1 MITIYSSLTLNEHIR
16 KLEGLSSQNEKL
28 YKILEKYMELFPVLD
43 SYLFSY
49 SPLEFLGE
57 GILLLNSIG
66 LTPIREIRD
75 DIRTLPIIY
84 SAIRERKTKYCS
96 GMEYIL
102 KNSSGKYLQENP
114 VNAVLVTPIISSKV
128 VIGYICSTLFVKGT
142 VFDDRL
148 LDSLTL
154 YGQLVTN
161 VLEGFV
167 MKEDSHFLSNRELE
181 VMQRISRGEST
192 KEMADYM
199 DISEVTV
206 NQYVKSAIKKLGAK
220 NRSHAVSELLRNGI
234 IT

>member
-28 YKILEKYMELFPVLD
+28 FKILEKYMELFPVLD

-57 GILLLNSIG
+57 GILLLNSTG

-84 SAIRERKTKYCS
+84 STIRERKAKYCS

-128 VIGYICSTLFVKGT
+128 VIGYICSTLFVNGT

-220 NRSHAVSELLRNGI
+220 NRSHAVSELLRKGI